1 MREFRRRPR
10 SFERRSR
17 VCFALLWLWPA
28 ACLLLGGAAGAAG
41 VGERAP
47 EFQLPRLGGKGTVEL
62 ARHRGTVVYLDFWA
76 SWCPPCL
83 TSLPLLEEMRKE
95 FPADRFQVLAINVDR
110 DPRKALEFLARRPVG
125 YPSASDPE
133 GVWPERF
140 AIPTMPT
147 SFLIDGSGVIRHV
160 HEGFRA
166 EDMDGLRERV
176 RRLLAA
182 GAPR

>member
-1 MREFRRRPR
+1 MREFRRRLR
-10 SFERRSR
+10 RLERRSHPR
-17 VCFALLWLWPA
+17 FGLVWLFGAALCLA
-28 ACLLLGGAAGAAG
+28 AGAAGAAA
-41 VGERAP
+41 VGQQAP
-47 EFQLPRLGGKGTVEL
+47 EFRLPQLGGKGSVEL
-62 ARHRGTVVYLDFWA
+62 ARYRGKVVYLDFWA

-95 FPADRFQVLAINVDR
+95 FPGDQFQVLAINVDR

-140 AIPTMPT
+140 GIPTMPT
-147 SFLIDGSGVIRHV
+147 SFLIDRGGVIRHV

-166 EDMDGLRERV
+166 EDLPGLREKV
-176 RRLLAA
+176 RQLLAS
-182 GAPR
+182 GAR